1 MMQIIPIMS
10 EATAPTRTGV
20 TVRLDPDLAE
30 RVKRIAAHEH
40 RSMAGHIQ
48 MLIER
53 DLHAREEAER
63 VIHVFTAPELHGEP
77 PGTLVR
83 EAGETDER
91 YASRAETLGILL
103 GGR

>member
-1 MMQIIPIMS
+1 MS
-10 EATAPTRTGV
+10 ETSAPNRTGI
-20 TVRLDPDLAE
+20 TVRLDPDVAE

-40 RSMAGHIQ
+40 RSVAGHIQ

-63 VIHVFTAPELHGEP
+63 VVHVFTAPELQGEP
-77 PGTLVR
+77 PGTLLR
-83 EAGETDER
+83 EDGETEER
-91 YASRAETLGILL
+91 YARRAQTLGILL